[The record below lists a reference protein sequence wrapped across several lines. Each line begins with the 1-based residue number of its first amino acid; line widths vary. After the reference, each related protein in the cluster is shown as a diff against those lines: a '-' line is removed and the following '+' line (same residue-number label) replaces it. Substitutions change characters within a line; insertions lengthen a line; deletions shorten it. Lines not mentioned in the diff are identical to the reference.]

1 VSDTPTIPSHAH
13 GCECDLCEDMPRFSK
28 QAESV
33 ACKAARI
40 SPLAR
45 AALDNGVSFEDVEAY
60 ICAAPCKPVLGFGD
74 VRGEFV
80 VTAGD
85 AYANESLDV
94 ALRESWL
101 AQLDGSIAALR
112 LWWRGVLP

>member
-1 VSDTPTIPSHAH
+1 MTDTPTIPTHAL
-13 GCECDLCEDMPRFSK
+13 GCECDMCEDMPRYSK
-28 QAESV
+28 QAESLV
-33 ACKAARI
+33 CKAARI

-45 AALDNGVSFEDVEAY
+45 AALDNGVAFEDVEAY
-60 ICAAPCKPVLGFGD
+60 ILNAPMRPFIHDSFEVS
-74 VRGEFV
+74 
-80 VTAGD
+80 AGD

-94 ALRESWL
+94 ALRDSWL